1 MLQIYSRACS
11 ILSLLQVAVWQPDNA
26 RSRKRANKIFN
37 KMSDSKTYVFGQDG
51 NQNGFGSD
59 FLTGALLGGGGF
71 GGFGGGANW
80 LLPWLLFALW
90 GNNGWGGFGGF
101 GGNRGNGCCGGFNG
115 GIGFLSDQLN
125 NDAGRELIMQAIQG
139 NATAISQL
147 ASTLN
152 CNVGELRTA
161 LNSISTQ
168 LCNLGNQVGMST
180 LQVIQA
186 INAGDS
192 ALQAQ
197 LASCCCDLKGA
208 IADNK
213 YSTER
218 GFCATNQIVPRGFSD
233 IGYSFRDQTCE
244 LEKSGN
250 ANTQAIIAK
259 LDAIEDSR
267 KDRELAEKD
276 RVIATLTARSE
287 RQAELQPIYTALQE
301 IQCNQPPVKKICCP
315 EQYVPVNNGIN
326 ATYGLIPTGYCG
338 CGYGF
343 PFGNFV
349 NGFNNAF

>member
-1 MLQIYSRACS
+1 
-11 ILSLLQVAVWQPDNA
+11 
-26 RSRKRANKIFN
+26 
-37 KMSDSKTYVFGQDG
+37 MSDTKTYVFGQDG
-51 NQNGFGSD
+51 NQNGFGND

-139 NATAISQL
+139 NTNAINQL
-147 ASTLN
+147 SSTLN
-152 CNVGELRTA
+152 CSIGDLRNA

-168 LCNLGNQVGMST
+168 ICNLGNQVGMST
-180 LQVIQA
+180 MQVIQA
-186 INAGDS
+186 INAGDT
-192 ALQAQ
+192 ALQSK
-197 LASCCCDLKGA
+197 LADCCCQTQKA
-208 IADNK
+208 ILESN
-213 YSTER
+213 YLTER
-218 GFCATNQIVPRGFSD
+218 GFCSTNQILAKGFSD
-233 IGYSFRDQTCE
+233 LGYADAQQTSE
-244 LEKSGN
+244 LKQTAN
-250 ANTQAIIAK
+250 ANTAAIIAK

-276 RVIATLTARSE
+276 RMIASLTARSE
-287 RQAELQPIYTALQE
+287 RQAELQPIYNALNE
-301 IQCNQPPVKKICCP
+301 IQCNQPPVKKISCP
-315 EQYVPVNNGIN
+315 DQYVPINNGIN